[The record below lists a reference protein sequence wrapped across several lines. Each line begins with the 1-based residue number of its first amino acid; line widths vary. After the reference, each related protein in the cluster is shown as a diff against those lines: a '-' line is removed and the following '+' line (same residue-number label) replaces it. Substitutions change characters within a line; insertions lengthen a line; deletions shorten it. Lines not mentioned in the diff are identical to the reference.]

1 MFFFQTPLHMSA
13 EHGYV
18 SNVKQLLLHGA
29 DLVARDSSG
38 LTPLDIAEKSEHVEC
53 MLVLKQT
60 AGEYFVVQVCDSKVL
75 GKLLVCFLFWSGK

>member
-1 MFFFQTPLHMSA
+1 MSS

-18 SNVKQLLLHGA
+18 NNVKRLLLHGA

-60 AGEYFVVQVCDSKVL
+60 AGEYFVAQVCSSKVL
-75 GKLLVCFLFWSGK
+75 GKLMFNVLVW